1 MSWEQIWRTRCCPA
15 RTSCTCMLRVTYTA
29 HVHSARRCARVGSV
43 DLYISGRDT
52 ENAGTGR
59 CDCHVVNLLR
69 VCCVLSIVWHGL
81 RSRANFEEEE
91 KEEETFNVK
100 LFLKIILSRVYI
112 YCELR
117 NYADEL
123 RFIFFDINCNR
134 FDVCIDDD
142 WTVHVRCLKNN
153 F

>member
-1 MSWEQIWRTRCCPA
+1 M
-15 RTSCTCMLRVTYTA
+15 
-29 HVHSARRCARVGSV
+29 
-43 DLYISGRDT
+43 
-52 ENAGTGR
+52 
-59 CDCHVVNLLR
+59 
-69 VCCVLSIVWHGL
+69 

-91 KEEETFNVK
+91 EEETFNVK

-117 NYADEL
+117 NCTDEL

-142 WTVHVRCLKNN
+142 
-153 F
+153 